1 MRKLREVKMSKS
13 RIAILGV
20 GIMGGGMAGRLLSAG
35 FPLTIYN
42 RNREKAKPFVDAGAE
57 LAGSPREAASRSEIV
72 ISMVA
77 DDSASRA
84 MWLGENGA
92 LAGASPGT
100 VLIESSTLTVRWIRE
115 LADTAARQGYELL
128 DAPVTGSK
136 LQAACG
142 ELLFLVGG
150 SDRALSIAKPVLSV
164 LGRDMVHFGP
174 TGSGAVMKLINNFL
188 SGVQAASLA
197 EATAFITASGIDHDK
212 ALSVLINGA
221 PGSPLVKLLSA
232 RANTGDFTP
241 NFVLRL
247 MAKDL
252 AYASEEGNRYGI
264 TLQTGEAALAV
275 FKQAVANGYG
285 DKDFSAVIE
294 SSSLSHSSVTK
305 KIQSA

>member
-1 MRKLREVKMSKS
+1 
-13 RIAILGV
+13 
-20 GIMGGGMAGRLLSAG
+20 MAGRLLSAG

-42 RNREKAKPFVDAGAE
+42 RNRERARPFVDAGAT
-57 LAGSPREAASRSEIV
+57 LAGSPREAAAKSEIV

-77 DDSASRA
+77 DDLASQA

-92 LAGASPGT
+92 LAGAPASA
-100 VLIESSTLTVRWIRE
+100 VLVESSTLTVPWIRE
-115 LADTAARQGYELL
+115 LADTAARLGCELL

-136 LQAACG
+136 SQAASG

-150 SDRALSIAKPVLSV
+150 PDKALTIARPVLSV
-164 LGRDMVHFGP
+164 LGRDIVHFGP
-174 TGSGAVMKLINNFL
+174 TGSGAVMKLINNFM

-197 EATAFITASGIDHDK
+197 EATAFINASGIDHDK

-241 NFVLRL
+241 HFVLRL
-247 MAKDL
+247 MVKDL
-252 AYASEEGNRYGI
+252 AYASEEGKRHGV
-264 TLQTGEAALAV
+264 TLQTATAALAV
-275 FKQAVANGYG
+275 FKEAVANGYG
-285 DKDFSAVIE
+285 DKDFSAVID
-294 SSSLSHSSVTK
+294 SSSLGRGPSMTN